1 MLGWIRKRW
10 FLSVPQAAVRFVFRR
25 WAQVADIAHPL
36 ARTAHLNLFVCL
48 SSWNMTPRS
57 DLHIQSARSMW
68 VSSAA
73 GNGVFVGRKGYLTC
87 CVAAKSTVTT
97 VPLSKNFC
105 ITARCFCRRSS
116 KTPPLNIFIKHA
128 ALFIPCHDLYRK
140 DWNALNVT
148 WRLMWHVF
156 NATRYLLFVRKTC
169 SLIQWWTDV
178 ETLLAFGTFRY

>member
-1 MLGWIRKRW
+1 MH
-10 FLSVPQAAVRFVFRR
+10 AACEF
-25 WAQVADIAHPL
+25 
-36 ARTAHLNLFVCL
+36 
-48 SSWNMTPRS
+48 
-57 DLHIQSARSMW
+57 
-68 VSSAA
+68 SSAA

-156 NATRYLLFVRKTC
+156 NATRYLLFFSEDMFLNSVMNWCGDASCLWHFSLLTPGMLGSMRRGWRKNGSTVACGIGQWCTVRHCGCARSAATFNTPC
-169 SLIQWWTDV
+169 
-178 ETLLAFGTFRY
+178 ETLHDYTETSLPDS